1 MKRLFALLT
10 AFVCL
15 SLCVPIASADEPEG
29 VFVPTYKVFMES
41 FTEKVTA
48 IDSGLAEAI
57 YNDCFVDGKW
67 ISPKHDWVQYYYI
80 STDLRIYE
88 GSSFLQSIY
97 ITIPE
102 YAMKEEE
109 QLFKDLVTAAATSIY
124 PAADAEFELS
134 LFSNIHYD
142 YVKESPAGYITMYWN
157 CGVYAF
163 TFGKMGDEYQFH
175 ISLSVYDGN

>member
-15 SLCVPIASADEPEG
+15 SLCVPIASADESEG

-41 FTEKVTA
+41 FTEKVQT

-57 YNDCFVDGKW
+57 RNDCFVDGKW
-67 ISPKHDWVQYYYI
+67 TSPKYDWVQYYYI
-80 STDLRIYE
+80 STDVRIYE
-88 GSSFLQSIY
+88 GSNFLDSIY
-97 ITIPE
+97 ITIPK
-102 YAMKEEE
+102 YALEEE
-109 QLFKDLVTAAATSIY
+109 QLFKNLIIAAATSIY
-124 PAADAEFELS
+124 PAADLEFEQS
-134 LFSNIHYD
+134 LFDNIRYD

-163 TFGKMGDEYQFH
+163 MFGKMGDEYQFN
-175 ISLSVYDGN
+175 ISLSTYDGK